1 MTGYFLLFLF
11 AATMG
16 SRALGLDL
24 GLAPGISIKNAM
36 LYVAFS
42 AIAIE
47 SAMARNR
54 NVELL
59 PVILPYA
66 LLILYA
72 ILTWLFIVLFMEDPY
87 YSPRTTLIRLKIK
100 LVDQF
105 LILLVFFYGVINW
118 KDALWLLK
126 ALIWVMIIGC
136 LITILDTF
144 NIPDL
149 GIITARD
156 RDGRIEGIIGSAAEF
171 GGLLAFV
178 LPAIVALW
186 WTETGTKKTFALFG
200 IGLALVSLMLSGSRG
215 AMVGL
220 VGGAIVAAIYLR
232 QYVSAQILVR
242 ATMAAVIFTAIAV
255 LVVLATDFEYLLKE
269 RLSTGLET
277 GDVKYISSGRTAIWS
292 AALDDMADNPLSF
305 VTGLGWESYYQTAAH
320 RYATH
325 SMYLDRLYNL
335 GIVGLTLFALCYL
348 NALAIARSGLRTAT
362 VQAAPFLMAT
372 IIGMAS
378 FMIAM
383 AFTDMEAAALYIWAY
398 AGLALR
404 IAVSNPSPQR
414 DERGR
419 MRDHTY
425 ETTRPTS
432 LTPK

>member
-186 WTETGTKKTFALFG
+186 WTETGTKKTFSLFG

-269 RLSTGLET
+269 RLS
-277 GDVKYISSGRTAIWS
+277 
-292 AALDDMADNPLSF
+292 
-305 VTGLGWESYYQTAAH
+305 
-320 RYATH
+320 
-325 SMYLDRLYNL
+325 NL
-335 GIVGLTLFALCYL
+335 
-348 NALAIARSGLRTAT
+348 
-362 VQAAPFLMAT
+362 FLK
-372 IIGMAS
+372 
-378 FMIAM
+378 
-383 AFTDMEAAALYIWAY
+383 L
-398 AGLALR
+398 L
-404 IAVSNPSPQR
+404 
-414 DERGR
+414 
-419 MRDHTY
+419 
-425 ETTRPTS
+425 
-432 LTPK
+432 